1 MNIDDLIEILM
12 TEGSKPFFKIPMS
25 TKRLKTTQPKIIYAS
40 SLPKNVKK
48 KKKRRSPLMKK
59 PRLRDTI
66 INKIDAFVRNAFL

>member
-1 MNIDDLIEILM
+1 
-12 TEGSKPFFKIPMS
+12 MS